1 MSFSYTLQ
9 ESISGFTRTKL
20 STAVSIVTICISL
33 LLLGVF
39 AVITINTSRFIDTL
53 RDKVEMEAFLQEPIT
68 REGLA
73 DLITRVTDIPGV
85 DQVIYVSKEEAAQIF
100 KEQFGEDVQSVLEF
114 NPLPPS
120 LKIFLAEQYRTATRA
135 NEVYERLKATKG
147 VESIIYRKALL
158 EFIDQKTATVHNITL
173 GLGVLISLSA
183 IFLVSNTIRLAI
195 YAKRRILRTME
206 LVGATPGF
214 VRLPFLIEGVIQG
227 LIGGIAAACLL
238 YVLLEH
244 AMRFILIE
252 VAQHVHMNT
261 TFYLLVAGS
270 GVALG
275 LIGSVISV
283 ARFINTAPRTSL

>member
-1 MSFSYTLQ
+1 MSFSYTFR
-9 ESISGFTRTKL
+9 ESVSGFKRTKL
-20 STAVSIVTICISL
+20 STFVSIVTISISL

-53 RDKVEMEAFLQEPIT
+53 RNNVEMEAFMQEPTT
-68 REGLA
+68 REGVSE
-73 DLITRVTDIPGV
+73 LINRVKEIPGV
-85 DQVIYVSKEEAAQIF
+85 DQVIFISKQEAAEIF

-120 LKIFLAEQYRTATRA
+120 LKIFLEPAYRTAIRA
-135 NEVYERLKATKG
+135 NEVYEKLKAIKG

-158 EFIDQKTATVHNITL
+158 EFIDQKTATAHNITL
-173 GLGVLISLSA
+173 GLGLLISLSA

-214 VRLPFLIEGVIQG
+214 IRLPFLLEGIIQG
-227 LIGGIAAACLL
+227 LVGGILAACVL
-238 YVLLEH
+238 YILLEH
-244 AMRFILIE
+244 AMRFILLE
-252 VAQHVHMNT
+252 VAQYVHMEPM
-261 TFYLLVAGS
+261 FYLMVAAA

-275 LIGSVISV
+275 LVGSIISV
-283 ARFINTAPRTSL
+283 SRFINTAPHA

>member
-1 MSFSYTLQ
+1 MSFSYTLR
-9 ESISGFTRTKL
+9 ESISGFKRTKL
-20 STAVSIVTICISL
+20 STFVSIVTISISL
-33 LLLGVF
+33 LLLGIF

-53 RDKVEMEAFLQEPIT
+53 RNKVEMEAFLQEPIT
-68 REGLA
+68 RGELA
-73 DLITRVTDIPGV
+73 DLIEKVTEIPGV
-85 DQVIYVSKEEAAQIF
+85 GQVIYVSKEEAALIF

-120 LKIFLAEQYRTATRA
+120 LKIFLEEQYRTAARA
-135 NEVYERLKATKG
+135 NEVYERLKTTKG

-173 GLGVLISLSA
+173 GLGLLISLSA

-195 YAKRRILRTME
+195 YAKRRILRTMD

-214 VRLPFLIEGVIQG
+214 VRLPFLLEGIIQG
-227 LIGGIAAACLL
+227 LIGGIAAAGVL
-238 YVLLEH
+238 YMMLEH
-244 AMRFILIE
+244 AMRFILVE
-252 VAQHVHMNT
+252 VAQYVHMNT

-275 LIGSVISV
+275 LVGSVISV
-283 ARFINTAPRTSL
+283 ARFINTAPRT

>member
-1 MSFSYTLQ
+1 MSLSYTLR
-9 ESISGFTRTKL
+9 ESISGFKRTKL
-20 STAVSIVTICISL
+20 STFVSIITISISL

-68 REGLA
+68 RGELS
-73 DLITRVTDIPGV
+73 DLIEKVTEINGV

-120 LKIFLAEQYRTATRA
+120 LKIFLEEQYRTAARA

-147 VESIIYRKALL
+147 IEDIIYRKALL

-173 GLGVLISLSA
+173 GLGLLISLSA
-183 IFLVSNTIRLAI
+183 VFFVSNTIRLAI
-195 YAKRRILRTME
+195 YAKRRILRTMD

-214 VRLPFLIEGVIQG
+214 VRLPFLLEGIIQG
-227 LIGGIAAACLL
+227 LIGGISAACVL

-244 AMRFILIE
+244 AMRFILVE
-252 VAQHVHMNT
+252 VAQYVHMNA
-261 TFYLLVAGS
+261 TFYLLVASS

-275 LIGSVISV
+275 LVGSVISV
-283 ARFINTAPRTSL
+283 ARFINVAPRT